1 MFLKLFSIE
10 WTRLVRRTLFWVT
23 LAACALF
30 IFYSQQHFYTANFTE
45 LASGS
50 LKMPGF
56 SFDLANSLDQS
67 MLIALPFLVIIGGI
81 MMGNDYSQRTNQHW
95 LMRAPRPSSLLAKFS
110 LLVLVSFIIQVLTLI
125 VGGLVGWYFKT
136 YTYHVFSLANV
147 NWLATLAAPFYMTL
161 VTLPYLALM
170 LLVTILTRSTFF
182 GLAIG
187 LGYTQF
193 IEILMSGLIYTGSWL
208 RWLLLDNLNFSAT
221 WLLNSIGNKI
231 VELPANLLAPATV
244 FIAAAVYTLIFLA
257 AALWLYQ
264 RQDLGG

>member
-1 MFLKLFSIE
+1 
-10 WTRLVRRTLFWVT
+10 
-23 LAACALF
+23 
-30 IFYSQQHFYTANFTE
+30 
-45 LASGS
+45 
-50 LKMPGF
+50 
-56 SFDLANSLDQS
+56 
-67 MLIALPFLVIIGGI
+67 
-81 MMGNDYSQRTNQHW
+81 
-95 LMRAPRPSSLLAKFS
+95 
-110 LLVLVSFIIQVLTLI
+110 
-125 VGGLVGWYFKT
+125 
-136 YTYHVFSLANV
+136 
-147 NWLATLAAPFYMTL
+147 MTL